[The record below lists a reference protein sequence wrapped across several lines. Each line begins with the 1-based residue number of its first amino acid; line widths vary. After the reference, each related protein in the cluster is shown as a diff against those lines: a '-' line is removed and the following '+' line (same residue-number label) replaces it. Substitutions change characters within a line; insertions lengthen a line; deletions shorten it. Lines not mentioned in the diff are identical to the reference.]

1 MSNFVSEFES
11 KHHIIK
17 LEKNAYIGTFN
28 DYSFSYKAG
37 AYESNFIRIN
47 AYFNDKKQEV
57 VNYLQM
63 NRKKLKINS
72 YFINDYSLSLN
83 FGAYFT
89 NNSRLKKIDDSLEEI
104 TKFLES
110 INIPNSKYCP
120 LCGKEVGEE
129 NPTQTIDFEGLPIK
143 VDRDCI
149 DVIYKKEEENRDKFN
164 STPNNY
170 GKGFL
175 GALLG
180 CALGFILW
188 VIIGAFGL
196 ISSWIAL
203 LIPFIGSFFYD
214 VLGGKRTTT
223 KIIMVSILSF
233 IAAIS
238 GTFVVYLIAVATEV
252 VNENLDMSTL
262 SAFSYLLQNSS
273 EFVSNFVT
281 DMVISAI
288 FSIIGIVVSSIFMK
302 KQVGT
307 LYVKK
312 RK

>member
-1 MSNFVSEFES
+1 MR
-11 KHHIIK
+11 HWI
-17 LEKNAYIGTFN
+17 
-28 DYSFSYKAG
+28 
-37 AYESNFIRIN
+37 
-47 AYFNDKKQEV
+47 
-57 VNYLQM
+57 
-63 NRKKLKINS
+63 
-72 YFINDYSLSLN
+72 
-83 FGAYFT
+83 
-89 NNSRLKKIDDSLEEI
+89 
-104 TKFLES
+104 
-110 INIPNSKYCP
+110 
-120 LCGKEVGEE
+120 
-129 NPTQTIDFEGLPIK
+129 
-143 VDRDCI
+143 
-149 DVIYKKEEENRDKFN
+149 
-164 STPNNY
+164 
-170 GKGFL
+170 
-175 GALLG
+175 
-180 CALGFILW
+180 ILW

-238 GTFVVYLIAVATEV
+238 GTFVVYLIAVAAEV